1 MLNIY
6 RQIMKEEYEAV
17 WEITARQ
24 LAKCECK
31 MILAS
36 ISMQVLAILASLHV
50 VWNTIIYGS
59 PVDVTKEIVRNQLNG
74 LIEHDSIACSDK
86 IVHKHK
92 FLFKLS
98 LANLLQ
104 RLSHFLWKH

>member
-1 MLNIY
+1 
-6 RQIMKEEYEAV
+6 
-17 WEITARQ
+17 
-24 LAKCECK
+24 

-86 IVHKHK
+86 IVQKHK

-98 LANLLQ
+98 LVNYHIFYGNTKNLHDCPDLGCYFIII
-104 RLSHFLWKH
+104 SD